1 MLKFLTSLISD
12 FADSVRAPRSFAA
25 GYAAA
30 CAEWLRDPLS
40 HPQLDA
46 MDLSQIADLPAG
58 QLRPLVRE

>member
-12 FADSVRAPRSFAA
+12 FADNAGASRSFAA
-25 GYAAA
+25 GCAAA

-46 MDLSQIADLPAG
+46 MDLAQIADLPAG
-58 QLRPLVRE
+58 QLRSLVRE